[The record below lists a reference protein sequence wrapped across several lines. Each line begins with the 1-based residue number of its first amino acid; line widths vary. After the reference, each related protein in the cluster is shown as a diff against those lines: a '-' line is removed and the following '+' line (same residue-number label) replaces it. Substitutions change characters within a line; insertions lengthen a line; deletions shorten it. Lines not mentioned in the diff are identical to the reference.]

1 MLNVLKKIE
10 AVAGLIG
17 SLVGLVTASITLVE
31 LIKEQRNNKKHN
43 LDKAPKLI
51 SQIESEA

>member
-10 AVAGLIG
+10 AVAGLMG

-43 LDKAPKLI
+43 LDKTPKLI